1 MSEIPCVILAGGRS
15 ARMGADKCFLDFKA
29 KSLIEWQFEKM
40 SKLFASV
47 FISCKADKFGG
58 KFGEKM
64 LIFDENLEFLSQN
77 SKNALNSN
85 LNSQGANL
93 RVNLNENSSVNSSV
107 HLNSQGVN
115 SSINLNSQG
124 ANLSVN
130 SALSQIS
137 HQNSSSNSMSSQIS
151 RENSALNANLAKPK
165 REKMADFSSMLA
177 LYSVLKAFENKFVFI
192 IGVDTPFV
200 SEKSIQ
206 RLILSANEALMIVP
220 SVANRAHFLC
230 AFYHSQIA
238 PLCLKCLQNGVHK
251 ISALSQNLPP
261 NALKFVEF
269 SDENEFFNL
278 NTPQDYERIKNA

>member
-58 KFGEKM
+58 KFGEKT

-85 LNSQGANL
+85 LNSQRANL
-93 RVNLNENSSVNSSV
+93 RVNLNANSSAN
-107 HLNSQGVN
+107 LNSQGVN
-115 SSINLNSQG
+115 LSANLNSQG
-124 ANLSVN
+124 ANSSVN
-130 SALSQIS
+130 SALNQIS
-137 HQNSSSNSMSSQIS
+137 RQNSSSNLISNQIS
-151 RENSALNANLAKPK
+151 SENSALNANLAKPK

-177 LYSVLKAFENKFVFI
+177 LYSVLKAFDDKFVFI

-200 SEKSIQ
+200 SKKSIQ
-206 RLILSANEALMIVP
+206 RLILSADEALMIAP

-230 AFYHSQIA
+230 ALYHSQIA

-251 ISALSQNLPP
+251 ISALSQKLPP

>member
-58 KFGEKM
+58 KFGEKT
-64 LIFDENLEFLSQN
+64 LIFDENLEFLNQN

-93 RVNLNENSSVNSSV
+93 RVNLNANSSAN
-107 HLNSQGVN
+107 LNSQGVN
-115 SSINLNSQG
+115 
-124 ANLSVN
+124 LS
-130 SALSQIS
+130 A
-137 HQNSSSNSMSSQIS
+137 NSMSSQIS

>member
-1 MSEIPCVILAGGRS
+1 MMSEIPCVILAGGRS
-15 ARMGADKCFLDFKA
+15 ARMGVDKCFLDFKA

-58 KFGEKM
+58 KFGEKT

-77 SKNALNSN
+77 SKNSLNLNSN
-85 LNSQGANL
+85 LNSHGANL
-93 RVNLNENSSVNSSV
+93 SVNSSVNSNPQGVNLSAN
-107 HLNSQGVN
+107 LNSQGVN
-115 SSINLNSQG
+115 S
-124 ANLSVN
+124 
-130 SALSQIS
+130 ALS
-137 HQNSSSNSMSSQIS
+137 QNSSSNLISNQIS
-151 RENSALNANLAKPK
+151 SENSALNANLAKPK

-200 SEKSIQ
+200 SKKSIQ
-206 RLILSANEALMIVP
+206 RLILSADEALMIVP
-220 SVANRAHFLC
+220 SVANRVHFLC
-230 AFYHSQIA
+230 ALYHSQIA

>member
-1 MSEIPCVILAGGRS
+1 MMSEIPCVILAGGRS

-58 KFGEKM
+58 KFGEKT

-77 SKNALNSN
+77 SKNSLNLNSN
-85 LNSQGANL
+85 LNSHGANL
-93 RVNLNENSSVNSSV
+93 SVNSSVNSNPQGVNLSAN
-107 HLNSQGVN
+107 LNSQGVN
-115 SSINLNSQG
+115 S
-124 ANLSVN
+124 
-130 SALSQIS
+130 ALS
-137 HQNSSSNSMSSQIS
+137 QNSSSNLISNQIS
-151 RENSALNANLAKPK
+151 SENSTLNANLAKPK
-165 REKMADFSSMLA
+165 REKIADFSSMLA

-192 IGVDTPFV
+192 IGVDMPFV

-206 RLILSANEALMIVP
+206 RLILSANEALMIAP

-230 AFYHSQIA
+230 ALYHSQIA

-251 ISALSQNLPP
+251 IGALSKTLPP

>member
-1 MSEIPCVILAGGRS
+1 MMSEIPCVILAGGRS

-58 KFGEKM
+58 KFGEKT

-77 SKNALNSN
+77 SKNSLNLNSN
-85 LNSQGANL
+85 LNSHGANL
-93 RVNLNENSSVNSSV
+93 SVNSSVNSNPQGVNLSAN
-107 HLNSQGVN
+107 LNSQGVN
-115 SSINLNSQG
+115 S
-124 ANLSVN
+124 
-130 SALSQIS
+130 ALS
-137 HQNSSSNSMSSQIS
+137 QNSSSNLISNQIS
-151 RENSALNANLAKPK
+151 SENSTLNANLAKPK
-165 REKMADFSSMLA
+165 REKIADFSSMLA

-200 SEKSIQ
+200 SKKSIQ
-206 RLILSANEALMIVP
+206 RLILSADEALMIVP

-230 AFYHSQIA
+230 ALYHSQIA

>member
-58 KFGEKM
+58 KFGEKT

-77 SKNALNSN
+77 SKNSLNLNSN
-85 LNSQGANL
+85 LNSHGANL
-93 RVNLNENSSVNSSV
+93 SVNSSVNSNPQGVNLSAN
-107 HLNSQGVN
+107 LNSQGVN
-115 SSINLNSQG
+115 S
-124 ANLSVN
+124 
-130 SALSQIS
+130 ALS
-137 HQNSSSNSMSSQIS
+137 QNSSSNLISNQIS
-151 RENSALNANLAKPK
+151 SENSTLNANLAKPK
-165 REKMADFSSMLA
+165 REKIADFSSMLA

-200 SEKSIQ
+200 SKKSIQ
-206 RLILSANEALMIVP
+206 RLILSADEALMIVP

-230 AFYHSQIA
+230 ALYHSQIA

>member
-1 MSEIPCVILAGGRS
+1 MMSEIPCVILAGGRS
-15 ARMGADKCFLDFKA
+15 ARMGVDKCFLDFKA

-58 KFGEKM
+58 KFEEKT

-85 LNSQGANL
+85 LNSQSA
-93 RVNLNENSSVNSSV
+93 NSSVNSA
-107 HLNSQGVN
+107 LN
-115 SSINLNSQG
+115 
-124 ANLSVN
+124 
-130 SALSQIS
+130 
-137 HQNSSSNSMSSQIS
+137 QIS

-177 LYSVLKAFENKFVFI
+177 LYSVLKAFDDKFVFI

-206 RLILSANEALMIVP
+206 RLILSANEALMIAP

-230 AFYHSQIA
+230 ALYHSQIA

>member
-58 KFGEKM
+58 KFGEKT

-77 SKNALNSN
+77 SKNSLSSN

-93 RVNLNENSSVNSSV
+93 
-107 HLNSQGVN
+107 
-115 SSINLNSQG
+115 
-124 ANLSVN
+124 
-130 SALSQIS
+130 
-137 HQNSSSNSMSSQIS
+137 MSSQIS

-251 ISALSQNLPP
+251 ISTLSQNLPP

>member
-15 ARMGADKCFLDFKA
+15 ARMGVDKCFLDFKA

-40 SKLFASV
+40 SKLFTSV

-58 KFGEKM
+58 KFGEKT

-85 LNSQGANL
+85 LNSQSANL
-93 RVNLNENSSVNSSV
+93 RVNLNANSSAN
-107 HLNSQGVN
+107 LNSQGVN
-115 SSINLNSQG
+115 LSANLNSQG
-124 ANLSVN
+124 AN
-130 SALSQIS
+130 SAL
-137 HQNSSSNSMSSQIS
+137 SQIS

-165 REKMADFSSMLA
+165 HEKMAYFSSMLA
-177 LYSVLKAFENKFVFI
+177 LYSVLKAFDDKFVFI

-200 SEKSIQ
+200 SKKSIQ
-206 RLILSANEALMIVP
+206 RLILSADEALMIVP
-220 SVANRAHFLC
+220 SVANKAHFLC

-251 ISALSQNLPP
+251 ISALSQKLPP

>member
-1 MSEIPCVILAGGRS
+1 MMSEIPCVILAGGRS

-58 KFGEKM
+58 KFGEKT
-64 LIFDENLEFLSQN
+64 LIFDENLEFLNQN

-85 LNSQGANL
+85 LNSQSANL
-93 RVNLNENSSVNSSV
+93 NANS
-107 HLNSQGVN
+107 
-115 SSINLNSQG
+115 
-124 ANLSVN
+124 SVN

-137 HQNSSSNSMSSQIS
+137 HQNSSVNSMSSQIS

-206 RLILSANEALMIVP
+206 RLILSANEAIMIVP

>member
-15 ARMGADKCFLDFKA
+15 ARMGVDKCFLDFKA

-40 SKLFASV
+40 SKLFTSV

-58 KFGEKM
+58 KFGEKT

-77 SKNALNSN
+77 SKNSLNSN
-85 LNSQGANL
+85 LNL
-93 RVNLNENSSVNSSV
+93 
-107 HLNSQGVN
+107 H
-115 SSINLNSQG
+115 G

-130 SALSQIS
+130 SNPQGVNLSENLNLQGVNSALNQIS
-137 HQNSSSNSMSSQIS
+137 RQNSSSNLISNQILS
-151 RENSALNANLAKPK
+151 ENSALNANLAKSK

-200 SEKSIQ
+200 SKKSIQ
-206 RLILSANEALMIVP
+206 RLILSADEALMIVP

-230 AFYHSQIA
+230 ALYHSQIA
-238 PLCLKCLQNGVHK
+238 PLCLKCLQNGMHK

>member
-15 ARMGADKCFLDFKA
+15 ARMGVDKCFLDFKA

-40 SKLFASV
+40 SKLFKSV

-58 KFGEKM
+58 KFGEKT

-77 SKNALNSN
+77 SKNSLNLNSN
-85 LNSQGANL
+85 LNSHGANL
-93 RVNLNENSSVNSSV
+93 SVNSSVNSNPQGVNLSAN
-107 HLNSQGVN
+107 LNSQGVN
-115 SSINLNSQG
+115 S
-124 ANLSVN
+124 
-130 SALSQIS
+130 ALS
-137 HQNSSSNSMSSQIS
+137 QNSSSNLISNQIS
-151 RENSALNANLAKPK
+151 SENSTLNANLAKPK

-206 RLILSANEALMIVP
+206 RLILSADEALMIVP

-230 AFYHSQIA
+230 ALYHSQIA

-251 ISALSQNLPP
+251 IGALSKTLPP

>member
-1 MSEIPCVILAGGRS
+1 MMSEIPCVILAGGRS
-15 ARMGADKCFLDFKA
+15 ARMGVDKCFLDFKA

-58 KFGEKM
+58 KFGEKT

-85 LNSQGANL
+85 LNSHGA
-93 RVNLNENSSVNSSV
+93 NSSVNSA
-107 HLNSQGVN
+107 LN
-115 SSINLNSQG
+115 
-124 ANLSVN
+124 
-130 SALSQIS
+130 
-137 HQNSSSNSMSSQIS
+137 QIS

-200 SEKSIQ
+200 SKKSIQ
-206 RLILSANEALMIVP
+206 RLILSANEALMIAP

-230 AFYHSQIA
+230 ALYHSQIA

>member
-1 MSEIPCVILAGGRS
+1 MMSEIPCVILAGGRS
-15 ARMGADKCFLDFKA
+15 ARMGVDKCFLDFKA

-40 SKLFASV
+40 SKLFTSV

-58 KFGEKM
+58 KFEEKT

-77 SKNALNSN
+77 SKNSLNSNLNSHGANLSVNSSANSSSQGVNLSAN
-85 LNSQGANL
+85 LNSQGAN
-93 RVNLNENSSVNSSV
+93 
-107 HLNSQGVN
+107 
-115 SSINLNSQG
+115 
-124 ANLSVN
+124 
-130 SALSQIS
+130 SALNQIS
-137 HQNSSSNSMSSQIS
+137 RQNSSSNLISNQIS
-151 RENSALNANLAKPK
+151 SENSALNANLAKPK

-177 LYSVLKAFENKFVFI
+177 LYSVLKAFDDKFVFI

-200 SEKSIQ
+200 SKKSIQ
-206 RLILSANEALMIVP
+206 RLILSANEALMIAP

-230 AFYHSQIA
+230 ALYHSQIA

-251 ISALSQNLPP
+251 IGALSKTLPP

-269 SDENEFFNL
+269 SDETEFFNL

>member
-1 MSEIPCVILAGGRS
+1 MMSEIPCVILAGGRS
-15 ARMGADKCFLDFKA
+15 ARMGVDKCFLDFKA

-40 SKLFASV
+40 SKLFKSV

-58 KFGEKM
+58 KFEEKT

-85 LNSQGANL
+85 LSSQRANL
-93 RVNLNENSSVNSSV
+93 RMNLNANSSVNSST
-107 HLNSQGVN
+107 
-115 SSINLNSQG
+115 NLNSQG
-124 ANLSVN
+124 ANSSIN
-130 SALSQIS
+130 SALNQIS
-137 HQNSSSNSMSSQIS
+137 HQNSSANLMSSQIS

-206 RLILSANEALMIVP
+206 RLILSANEALMIAP

-230 AFYHSQIA
+230 ALYHSQIA

-251 ISALSQNLPP
+251 IGALSKTLPP

>member
-15 ARMGADKCFLDFKA
+15 ARMGVDKCFLDFKA

-58 KFGEKM
+58 KFGEKT
-64 LIFDENLEFLSQN
+64 LIFDENLEFLSLN
-77 SKNALNSN
+77 SKNSLNSN
-85 LNSQGANL
+85 LNSQSANL
-93 RVNLNENSSVNSSV
+93 IANLSVNSSANLNSQGV
-107 HLNSQGVN
+107 NLSENLNSQGVN
-115 SSINLNSQG
+115 SALN
-124 ANLSVN
+124 
-130 SALSQIS
+130 QIS
-137 HQNSSSNSMSSQIS
+137 RQNSSSNLISNQIS
-151 RENSALNANLAKPK
+151 SKNSALNANLAKPK

-177 LYSVLKAFENKFVFI
+177 LYSVLKAFDDKFVFI

-200 SEKSIQ
+200 SKKSIQ

-230 AFYHSQIA
+230 ALYHSQIA

-251 ISALSQNLPP
+251 IGALSQNLPP

>member
-1 MSEIPCVILAGGRS
+1 
-15 ARMGADKCFLDFKA
+15 
-29 KSLIEWQFEKM
+29 
-40 SKLFASV
+40 
-47 FISCKADKFGG
+47 
-58 KFGEKM
+58 
-64 LIFDENLEFLSQN
+64 
-77 SKNALNSN
+77 
-85 LNSQGANL
+85 
-93 RVNLNENSSVNSSV
+93 
-107 HLNSQGVN
+107 
-115 SSINLNSQG
+115 
-124 ANLSVN
+124 
-130 SALSQIS
+130 
-137 HQNSSSNSMSSQIS
+137 MSSQIS

-177 LYSVLKAFENKFVFI
+177 LYSVLKAFDDKFVFI

-206 RLILSANEALMIVP
+206 RLILSANEALMIAP

>member
-1 MSEIPCVILAGGRS
+1 MMSEIPCVILAGGRS

-58 KFGEKM
+58 KFGEKT

-85 LNSQGANL
+85 LNSQSANL
-93 RVNLNENSSVNSSV
+93 RVNLSANSSVNSNPQGVNLSAN
-107 HLNSQGVN
+107 LNSQGVN
-115 SSINLNSQG
+115 S
-124 ANLSVN
+124 
-130 SALSQIS
+130 ALS
-137 HQNSSSNSMSSQIS
+137 QNSSSNLISNQIS
-151 RENSALNANLAKPK
+151 SENSTLNANLAKPK
-165 REKMADFSSMLA
+165 REKIADFSSMLA

-200 SEKSIQ
+200 SKKSIQ
-206 RLILSANEALMIVP
+206 RLILSADEALMIVP

-230 AFYHSQIA
+230 ALYHSQIA

>member
-1 MSEIPCVILAGGRS
+1 MMSEIPCVILAGGRS

-58 KFGEKM
+58 KFGEKT

-77 SKNALNSN
+77 SKNSLNLNSN
-85 LNSQGANL
+85 LNSHGANL
-93 RVNLNENSSVNSSV
+93 SVNSSVNSNPQGVNLSAN
-107 HLNSQGVN
+107 LNSQGVN
-115 SSINLNSQG
+115 S
-124 ANLSVN
+124 
-130 SALSQIS
+130 ALS
-137 HQNSSSNSMSSQIS
+137 QNSSSNLISNQIS
-151 RENSALNANLAKPK
+151 SENSTLNANLAKPK

-206 RLILSANEALMIVP
+206 RLILSADEALMIVP

-230 AFYHSQIA
+230 ALYHSQIA

>member
-1 MSEIPCVILAGGRS
+1 MMSEIPCVILAGGRS

-58 KFGEKM
+58 KFGEKT

-85 LNSQGANL
+85 LNSQSA
-93 RVNLNENSSVNSSV
+93 NSSVNSA
-107 HLNSQGVN
+107 LN
-115 SSINLNSQG
+115 
-124 ANLSVN
+124 
-130 SALSQIS
+130 
-137 HQNSSSNSMSSQIS
+137 QIS

-177 LYSVLKAFENKFVFI
+177 LYSVLKAFENKFIFI

-206 RLILSANEALMIVP
+206 RLILSANEALMIAP
-220 SVANRAHFLC
+220 SVANKAHFLC

>member
-1 MSEIPCVILAGGRS
+1 MMSEIPCVILAGGRS

-58 KFGEKM
+58 KFGEKT

-85 LNSQGANL
+85 LNSQSANL
-93 RVNLNENSSVNSSV
+93 RVNLNENSSVNSSANLNSQGINLSAN
-107 HLNSQGVN
+107 LNSQGVN
-115 SSINLNSQG
+115 SSIN
-124 ANLSVN
+124 
-130 SALSQIS
+130 SAL
-137 HQNSSSNSMSSQIS
+137 SQIS

>member
-15 ARMGADKCFLDFKA
+15 ARMGVDKCFLDFKA

-58 KFGEKM
+58 KFGEKT

-77 SKNALNSN
+77 SKNSLNSN
-85 LNSQGANL
+85 LNSQSANL
-93 RVNLNENSSVNSSV
+93 
-107 HLNSQGVN
+107 
-115 SSINLNSQG
+115 
-124 ANLSVN
+124 
-130 SALSQIS
+130 
-137 HQNSSSNSMSSQIS
+137 MSSQIS
-151 RENSALNANLAKPK
+151 HENSALNANLAKPK

-206 RLILSANEALMIVP
+206 RLILSANKALMIVP

-251 ISALSQNLPP
+251 ISALSQKLPP

>member
-1 MSEIPCVILAGGRS
+1 MMSEIPCVILAGGRS

-58 KFGEKM
+58 KFGEKT

-85 LNSQGANL
+85 LNSQRANL
-93 RVNLNENSSVNSSV
+93 RVNLNANSSA
-107 HLNSQGVN
+107 
-115 SSINLNSQG
+115 NLNSQG
-124 ANLSVN
+124 ANSSVN

>member
-1 MSEIPCVILAGGRS
+1 MMSEIPCVILAGGRS
-15 ARMGADKCFLDFKA
+15 ARMGVDKCFLDFKA

-40 SKLFASV
+40 SKLFKSV

-58 KFGEKM
+58 KFGEKT

-77 SKNALNSN
+77 LKNSLNSN

-93 RVNLNENSSVNSSV
+93 NANSSAN
-107 HLNSQGVN
+107 LNSQGVN
-115 SSINLNSQG
+115 LSANLNSQG
-124 ANLSVN
+124 AN
-130 SALSQIS
+130 SALNQIS
-137 HQNSSSNSMSSQIS
+137 HQNSSANSMSSQIS

-230 AFYHSQIA
+230 ALYHSQIA

-251 ISALSQNLPP
+251 ISTLSQNLPP

>member
-1 MSEIPCVILAGGRS
+1 MMSEIPCVILAGGRS

-58 KFGEKM
+58 KFGEKT

-77 SKNALNSN
+77 SKNTLNSN

-93 RVNLNENSSVNSSV
+93 RVNLNANSSVN
-107 HLNSQGVN
+107 LNSQGVN
-115 SSINLNSQG
+115 SSIN
-124 ANLSVN
+124 
-130 SALSQIS
+130 SALNQIS
-137 HQNSSSNSMSSQIS
+137 RQNSSANSMSSQIS

>member
-1 MSEIPCVILAGGRS
+1 MMSEIPCVILAGGRS
-15 ARMGADKCFLDFKA
+15 ARMGVDKCFLDFKA

-40 SKLFASV
+40 SKLFTSV

-58 KFGEKM
+58 KFGEKT

-85 LNSQGANL
+85 LNSQSANL
-93 RVNLNENSSVNSSV
+93 RVNLNANSSAN
-107 HLNSQGVN
+107 LNSQGVN
-115 SSINLNSQG
+115 LSANLNSQG
-124 ANLSVN
+124 AN
-130 SALSQIS
+130 SAL
-137 HQNSSSNSMSSQIS
+137 SQIS

-165 REKMADFSSMLA
+165 HEKMAYFSSMLA
-177 LYSVLKAFENKFVFI
+177 LYSVLKAFDDKFVFI

-200 SEKSIQ
+200 SKKSIQ
-206 RLILSANEALMIVP
+206 RLILSADEALMIVP
-220 SVANRAHFLC
+220 SVANKAHFLC

-251 ISALSQNLPP
+251 ISALSQKLPP

>member
-40 SKLFASV
+40 SKLFTSV

-58 KFGEKM
+58 KFEEKT

-77 SKNALNSN
+77 SKNSLNSN
-85 LNSQGANL
+85 LNSQGANSSI
-93 RVNLNENSSVNSSV
+93 NSALNQISRQNSSV
-107 HLNSQGVN
+107 
-115 SSINLNSQG
+115 
-124 ANLSVN
+124 
-130 SALSQIS
+130 
-137 HQNSSSNSMSSQIS
+137 NSMSSQIS

-177 LYSVLKAFENKFVFI
+177 LYSVLKAFDDKFVFI

-206 RLILSANEALMIVP
+206 RLILSANEALMIAP

>member
-1 MSEIPCVILAGGRS
+1 MMSEIPCVILAGGRS
-15 ARMGADKCFLDFKA
+15 ARMDADKCFLDFKA

-58 KFGEKM
+58 KFGEKT

-85 LNSQGANL
+85 LNSQSANL
-93 RVNLNENSSVNSSV
+93 RVNLKANSSVN
-107 HLNSQGVN
+107 LNSQGVN
-115 SSINLNSQG
+115 LSI
-124 ANLSVN
+124 N

-137 HQNSSSNSMSSQIS
+137 RENSSANSMSSQIS

-206 RLILSANEALMIVP
+206 RLILSADEALMIVP

>member
-1 MSEIPCVILAGGRS
+1 MMSEIPCVILAGGRS

-58 KFGEKM
+58 KFGEKT

-85 LNSQGANL
+85 LNSQSANL
-93 RVNLNENSSVNSSV
+93 RVNLSANSSA
-107 HLNSQGVN
+107 
-115 SSINLNSQG
+115 NLNSQG
-124 ANLSVN
+124 ANSSVN
-130 SALSQIS
+130 SAL
-137 HQNSSSNSMSSQIS
+137 NQIS

-165 REKMADFSSMLA
+165 REKMADSSSMLA
-177 LYSVLKAFENKFVFI
+177 LYSVLKAFDDKFVFI

-230 AFYHSQIA
+230 ALYHSQIA

>member
-1 MSEIPCVILAGGRS
+1 MMSEIPCVILAGGRS

-58 KFGEKM
+58 KFGEKT

-93 RVNLNENSSVNSSV
+93 NANSSAN
-107 HLNSQGVN
+107 LNSQGVN
-115 SSINLNSQG
+115 LSANLNSQG
-124 ANLSVN
+124 AN
-130 SALSQIS
+130 SALNQIS
-137 HQNSSSNSMSSQIS
+137 RQNSSANSMSSQIS

-192 IGVDTPFV
+192 IGVDTLFV

-206 RLILSANEALMIVP
+206 KLILKADEALMIVP

>member
-58 KFGEKM
+58 KFGEKT

-85 LNSQGANL
+85 LNSQSANL
-93 RVNLNENSSVNSSV
+93 RVNLKANSSVNSSA
-107 HLNSQGVN
+107 
-115 SSINLNSQG
+115 NLNSQG
-124 ANLSVN
+124 ANSSIN
-130 SALSQIS
+130 SAL
-137 HQNSSSNSMSSQIS
+137 NQIS

-261 NALKFVEF
+261 NALKFIEF

>member
-1 MSEIPCVILAGGRS
+1 MMSEIPCVILAGGRS

-58 KFGEKM
+58 KFGEKT

-85 LNSQGANL
+85 LNSQSANL
-93 RVNLNENSSVNSSV
+93 RVNLNANSSA
-107 HLNSQGVN
+107 
-115 SSINLNSQG
+115 NLNSQG
-124 ANLSVN
+124 ANSSVN

-151 RENSALNANLAKPK
+151 RENSALNANLSKPK

-220 SVANRAHFLC
+220 NVANRAHFLC

-251 ISALSQNLPP
+251 ISALSQKLPP

>member
-58 KFGEKM
+58 KFGEKT

-77 SKNALNSN
+77 SKNSLNSN

-93 RVNLNENSSVNSSV
+93 RVNLNANSSV
-107 HLNSQGVN
+107 
-115 SSINLNSQG
+115 NLNSQG
-124 ANLSVN
+124 ANSSIN
-130 SALSQIS
+130 SALNQIS
-137 HQNSSSNSMSSQIS
+137 HQNSSVNSMSSQIS

-177 LYSVLKAFENKFVFI
+177 LYSVLKKFENKFVFI

-206 RLILSANEALMIVP
+206 RLILSANEALMIAP

>member
-15 ARMGADKCFLDFKA
+15 ARMGVDKCFLDFKA

-58 KFGEKM
+58 KFEEKT

-77 SKNALNSN
+77 SKNSLNLNSN
-85 LNSQGANL
+85 LNSHGANL
-93 RVNLNENSSVNSSV
+93 SVNSSVNSNPQGVNLSAN
-107 HLNSQGVN
+107 LNSQGVN
-115 SSINLNSQG
+115 S
-124 ANLSVN
+124 
-130 SALSQIS
+130 ALS
-137 HQNSSSNSMSSQIS
+137 QNSSSNLISNQIS
-151 RENSALNANLAKPK
+151 SENSTLNANLAKPK

-206 RLILSANEALMIVP
+206 RLILSADEALMIVP

-230 AFYHSQIA
+230 ALYHSQIA

-251 ISALSQNLPP
+251 IGALSKTLPP

>member
-1 MSEIPCVILAGGRS
+1 MMSEIPCVILAGGRS

-58 KFGEKM
+58 KFGEKT

-85 LNSQGANL
+85 LNSQRA
-93 RVNLNENSSVNSSV
+93 NSSV
-107 HLNSQGVN
+107 
-115 SSINLNSQG
+115 
-124 ANLSVN
+124 
-130 SALSQIS
+130 
-137 HQNSSSNSMSSQIS
+137 NSMSSQIS
-151 RENSALNANLAKPK
+151 RKNSALNANLAKPK
-165 REKMADFSSMLA
+165 REKKADFSSMLA

-251 ISALSQNLPP
+251 ISTLSQNLPP

>member
-1 MSEIPCVILAGGRS
+1 MMSEIPCVILAGGRS

-58 KFGEKM
+58 KFGEKT

-93 RVNLNENSSVNSSV
+93 RVNLSANSSA
-107 HLNSQGVN
+107 
-115 SSINLNSQG
+115 NLNSQG
-124 ANLSVN
+124 ANSSIN
-130 SALSQIS
+130 SALNQIS
-137 HQNSSSNSMSSQIS
+137 HQNSSANSMSSQNS

-238 PLCLKCLQNGVHK
+238 SLCLKCLQNGVHK

>member
-1 MSEIPCVILAGGRS
+1 MMSEIPCVILAGGRS

-58 KFGEKM
+58 KFGEKT

-93 RVNLNENSSVNSSV
+93 NANSSVNSA
-107 HLNSQGVN
+107 LN
-115 SSINLNSQG
+115 
-124 ANLSVN
+124 
-130 SALSQIS
+130 QIS
-137 HQNSSSNSMSSQIS
+137 HQNSSVNSMSSQIS
-151 RENSALNANLAKPK
+151 HENSALNANLAKPK
-165 REKMADFSSMLA
+165 REKMANFSSMLA

-206 RLILSANEALMIVP
+206 RLILSANEARMIVP

-251 ISALSQNLPP
+251 INTLSQNLPP

>member
-1 MSEIPCVILAGGRS
+1 MMSEIPCVILAGGRS

-58 KFGEKM
+58 KFGEKT

-85 LNSQGANL
+85 LNSQRANL
-93 RVNLNENSSVNSSV
+93 IANLNANSSANLSAN
-107 HLNSQGVN
+107 LNSQGVN
-115 SSINLNSQG
+115 SS
-124 ANLSVN
+124 VN
-130 SALSQIS
+130 SALNQIS
-137 HQNSSSNSMSSQIS
+137 HQNSSVNSMSSQIS
-151 RENSALNANLAKPK
+151 HENSALNANLAKPK
-165 REKMADFSSMLA
+165 REKKADFSSMLA
-177 LYSVLKAFENKFVFI
+177 LYSVLKAFENKFIFI

>member
-1 MSEIPCVILAGGRS
+1 MMSEIPCVILAGGRS

-58 KFGEKM
+58 KFGEKT

-77 SKNALNSN
+77 STNALNSN
-85 LNSQGANL
+85 LNSQSANL
-93 RVNLNENSSVNSSV
+93 RVNLKANSSAN
-107 HLNSQGVN
+107 LNSQGVN
-115 SSINLNSQG
+115 LRASLNSQG
-124 ANLSVN
+124 AN
-130 SALSQIS
+130 SALNQIS
-137 HQNSSSNSMSSQIS
+137 RQNSSSNSMSSQIS
-151 RENSALNANLAKPK
+151 SENSALNANLAKPK

-177 LYSVLKAFENKFVFI
+177 LYSVLKAFDDKFVFI

-200 SEKSIQ
+200 SKKSIQ
-206 RLILSANEALMIVP
+206 RLILNANEALMIAP

-230 AFYHSQIA
+230 ALYHSQIA

-251 ISALSQNLPP
+251 IGALSKTLPP

-269 SDENEFFNL
+269 SDETEFFNL

>member
-58 KFGEKM
+58 KFEEKT

-77 SKNALNSN
+77 SKNSLNLNSN
-85 LNSQGANL
+85 LNSHGANL
-93 RVNLNENSSVNSSV
+93 SVNSSVNSNPQGVNLSAN
-107 HLNSQGVN
+107 LNSQGVN
-115 SSINLNSQG
+115 S
-124 ANLSVN
+124 
-130 SALSQIS
+130 ALS
-137 HQNSSSNSMSSQIS
+137 QNSSSNLISNQIS
-151 RENSALNANLAKPK
+151 SENSTLNANLAKPK

-251 ISALSQNLPP
+251 INTLSQNLPP